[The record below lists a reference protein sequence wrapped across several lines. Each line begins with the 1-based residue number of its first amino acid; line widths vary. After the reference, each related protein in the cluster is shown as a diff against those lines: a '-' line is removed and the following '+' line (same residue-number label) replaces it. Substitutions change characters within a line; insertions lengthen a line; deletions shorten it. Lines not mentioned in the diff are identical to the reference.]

1 MKDKSLS
8 LRKKLDKYI
17 STLFIFL
24 ILGCASIDKKE
35 FIPLYLEV
43 SSETFTIP
51 EGYQSYTLLFATSY
65 DYVDNV
71 STQDMKKLRKK
82 IQRFGKSI
90 GKENLTIWVNKP
102 SSEELNV
109 ELGKTYSDR
118 IYTWHKLKLDYSDG
132 PYLVYLSHNPDHPP
146 VPGDFAA
153 AISFSNKT
161 PEYMSESIEYIEANI
176 RRGSISKENI
186 QAINYWLDLKSFV
199 SKNSKSL
206 KELLVKVSE
215 KYI

>member
-1 MKDKSLS
+1 MKENIAGY
-8 LRKKLDKYI
+8 KYMI
-17 STLFIFL
+17 AILIFFIF
-24 ILGCASIDKKE
+24 GCASVNKKE

-65 DYVDNV
+65 DYVENA
-71 STQDMKKLRKK
+71 SSQDMKRLRKK
-82 IQRFGKSI
+82 TQRFGKSI
-90 GKENLTIWVNKP
+90 GQENLTIWVNKP

-118 IYTWHKLKLDYSDG
+118 IYSWHNIKLDYSDG
-132 PYLVYLSHNPDHPP
+132 PYLVYFSHNPDNPP
-146 VPGDFAA
+146 APGDFAA
-153 AISFSNKT
+153 CISFSNKT
-161 PEYMSESIEYIEANI
+161 SEYISESIEYIEANI
-176 RRGSISKENI
+176 RRGTISIENI
-186 QAINYWLDLKSFV
+186 KTINYWLDLKSFV